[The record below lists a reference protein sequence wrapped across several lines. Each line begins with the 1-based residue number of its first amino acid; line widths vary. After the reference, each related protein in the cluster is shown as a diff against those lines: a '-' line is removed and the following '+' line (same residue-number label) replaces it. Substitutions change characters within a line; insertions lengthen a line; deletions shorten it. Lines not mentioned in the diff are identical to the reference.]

1 MAVETRIKLTNLISK
16 FPEEAIDSLYGII
29 YPMFAECLIPESR
42 AVRIAAEIPSSV
54 MGKQEYHCKSCGK
67 TFVSTTNTLMSGFH
81 QPREIWE
88 TPPFSVSVD

>member
-54 MGKQEYHCKSCGK
+54 MGTS
-67 TFVSTTNTLMSGFH
+67 VASRSTTAKAVGKLLFP
-81 QPREIWE
+81 QQIL
-88 TPPFSVSVD
+88 